1 MRPAVRER
9 ILTQLAGSSPAE
21 DVAVA
26 ALARVPTRVAGAL
39 FGEPLIPA
47 AVLVPLIER
56 DEGFGLLL
64 TERTAHLN
72 DHPGQISFPG
82 GRMEPTDRD
91 AVATA
96 LRESAEEIGIGRDQ
110 VEIAGFL
117 PPHAVVTGFAV
128 TPVVGL
134 LRPPLAL
141 KLDSFEVADAFEVP
155 LDFFLDPAQRR
166 EQQREVRGVALR
178 TVEFHYGDRR
188 IWGATAQMIETLI
201 EIL

>member
-1 MRPAVRER
+1 MRER

-21 DVAVA
+21 DVAAA
-26 ALARVPTRVAGAL
+26 ALARLPAGIASAL
-39 FGEPLIPA
+39 YPEPLTPA
-47 AVLVPLIER
+47 AVLVPLVDR
-56 DEGFGLLL
+56 AEGYRLLL

-82 GRMEPTDRD
+82 GRVEPNDSD

-96 LRESAEEIGIGRDQ
+96 LRESGEEIGLRASQ

-134 LRPPLAL
+134 VQPPLAL
-141 KLDSFEVADAFEVP
+141 ALDEYEVAGAFEVP
-155 LDFFLDPAQRR
+155 LNFFLDPAQRQER
-166 EQQREVRGVALR
+166 QREVRGLVLR
-178 TVEFHYGDRR
+178 TVEYHYGEKR
-188 IWGATAQMIETLI
+188 IWGATAQMIDMLL